1 MAFLLTLKRSL
12 LLFRDRRLLAI
23 FTLGFASG
31 LPWVLIGSAMT
42 AWLKDADLS
51 RSAIGFFGSIFTI
64 YAFNFLWAPLVDR
77 VPIPWLTRRLGQRR
91 SWIVLMLLIIA
102 AATFAIGWTDPGHN
116 LLWTSLLALVIATA
130 SATADIAID
139 AYRIDRIGKE
149 DKELI
154 SYGAAMATSGW
165 WTGYSIPG
173 AIALYLSDWSFM
185 DWSGVYLVLSLIVLL
200 LAAVVLTLQEPQ
212 SRREQLQHASEAQ
225 LLDRLGRRSRLLRA
239 VAWLE
244 VTLIEPFAEFFRRNG
259 WRIGLYIVCFIVLF
273 KVGEAFLGRMSI
285 VFYKEVG
292 FSNSD
297 IATYSKLIGWW
308 MTIIISLISGVMASR
323 LGIVRGLFIG
333 GVAMALTN
341 LMFAWLAAVG
351 PDKTLFAAAIILD
364 NITSSFA
371 TVTFV
376 TFISYLAHEAY
387 SASQYALMAS
397 LGNLGRTTLAASSGV
412 MVDYLQGD
420 WSSFFVYTAIMVV
433 PSLVLLLLIGR
444 HFVVAMGQTGHT
456 GTRGGGAR
464 EPG

>member
-1 MAFLLTLKRSL
+1 MAFFSTLKQSL
-12 LLFRDRRLLAI
+12 LLFKDRRLLAI
-23 FTLGFASG
+23 FTLGFVSG

-42 AWLKDADLS
+42 AWLKDAELS
-51 RSAIGFFGSIFTI
+51 RTAIGFFGSIFTI
-64 YAFNFLWAPLVDR
+64 YAINFLWAPFVDR
-77 VPIPWLTRRLGQRR
+77 VHIPWLTRRLGQRR
-91 SWIVLMLLIIA
+91 SWIVLMMFIMA
-102 AATFAIGWTDPGHN
+102 VATFAIGWTDPAQS

-154 SYGAAMATSGW
+154 AYGAAMATSGW

-185 DWSGVYLVLSLIVLL
+185 NWSKVYLVLSFIVLILIV
-200 LAAVVLTLQEPQ
+200 VVVTLKEPE
-212 SRREQLQHASEAQ
+212 SRREKIQDESEA
-225 LLDRLGRRSRLLRA
+225 LMLNSLGERTIFHRA
-239 VAWLE
+239 LAWLE

-308 MTIIISLISGVMASR
+308 MTIIISLVSGVLASR

-333 GVAMALTN
+333 GVAMAVTN

-376 TFISYLAHEAY
+376 AFISYLAHEAY

-412 MVDYLQGD
+412 MVDYLHGD
-420 WSSFFVYTAIMVV
+420 WSTFFISTSFMVV
-433 PSLVLLLLIGR
+433 PSLILLLLIGK
-444 HFVVAMGQTGHT
+444 HFVVAMNH
-456 GTRGGGAR
+456 RR
-464 EPG
+464 E

>member
-1 MAFLLTLKRSL
+1 MAFFSTLKQSL
-12 LLFRDRRLLAI
+12 LLFKDNRLLAI
-23 FTLGFASG
+23 FTLGFVSG

-42 AWLKDADLS
+42 AWLKDAELS

-77 VPIPWLTRRLGQRR
+77 VHIPWLTRRLGQRR
-91 SWIVLMLLIIA
+91 SWIVLMLLIMA
-102 AATFAIGWTDPGHN
+102 VATFAIGWTDPGKS
-116 LLWTSLLALVIATA
+116 LLWTSLLAMVIATA

-149 DKELI
+149 DRELI

-185 DWSGVYLVLSLIVLL
+185 NWSGVYMVLSLIVLL
-200 LAAVVLTLQEPQ
+200 LVAVVVTLKEPE
-212 SRREQLQHASEAQ
+212 SRREKIQGESEEQMLNQLGERTKLFKAI
-225 LLDRLGRRSRLLRA
+225 
-239 VAWLE
+239 AWLE

-259 WRIGLYIVCFIVLF
+259 WRIGLYIVTFIILF

-308 MTIIISLISGVMASR
+308 MTIIISLMSGVLASR
-323 LGIVRGLFIG
+323 LGIIRGLFIG
-333 GVAMALTN
+333 GIAMAATN

-376 TFISYLAHEAY
+376 AFISYLAHEAY

-412 MVDYLQGD
+412 MVDYLHGD
-420 WSSFFVYTAIMVV
+420 WSTFFISTSVMVV
-433 PSLVLLLLIGR
+433 PSLILLLLIGK
-444 HFVVAMGQTGHT
+444 HFVVAME
-456 GTRGGGAR
+456 RR
-464 EPG
+464 

>member
-1 MAFLLTLKRSL
+1 MAFFLTLKQSL

-64 YAFNFLWAPLVDR
+64 YAINFLWAPLVDR
-77 VPIPWLTRRLGQRR
+77 VHIPWLTRRLGQRR
-91 SWIVLMLLIIA
+91 SWIVLMLLIIS

-116 LLWTSLLALVIATA
+116 LLWTSLLAIVIATA

-185 DWSGVYLVLSLIVLL
+185 DWSGVYLVLAVIVLL
-200 LAAVVLTLQEPQ
+200 LVAVVLTLEEPV
-212 SRREQLQHASEAQ
+212 SRREQIQDAREAQ
-225 LLDRLGRRSRLLRA
+225 MLDRLGRRTRLFRG

-308 MTIIISLISGVMASR
+308 MTIIISLISGVMASK

-333 GVAMALTN
+333 GVAMAVTN

-364 NITSSFA
+364 NITSAFA

-376 TFISYLAHEAY
+376 AFISYLAHEAY

-420 WSSFFVYTAIMVV
+420 WSTFFIYTSIMVI
-433 PSLVLLLLIGR
+433 PSLILLLLIGK
-444 HFVVAMGQTGHT
+444 HFVVAMNHG
-456 GTRGGGAR
+456 R
-464 EPG
+464 E

>member
-12 LLFRDRRLLAI
+12 LLFRDNRLLAI
-23 FTLGFASG
+23 FTLGFVSG

-42 AWLKDADLS
+42 AWLKDAELS

-64 YAFNFLWAPLVDR
+64 YAFNFLWAPFVDR
-77 VPIPWLTRRLGQRR
+77 VQLPWLTRKLGQRR
-91 SWIVLMLLIIA
+91 SWIVLMMFIMSM
-102 AATFAIGWTDPGHN
+102 ATFGIGWTDPGRS
-116 LLWTSLLALVIATA
+116 LLWTSLLAIVIAIT
-130 SATADIAID
+130 SSTADIAID

-154 SYGAAMATSGW
+154 AYGAAMATSGW

-185 DWSGVYLVLSLIVLL
+185 NWSRVYLVLGLIVLVMIT
-200 LAAVVLTLQEPQ
+200 AVLILKEPE
-212 SRREQLQHASEAQ
+212 SRREKLRKESEEEM
-225 LLDRLGRRSRLLRA
+225 LNRLGERTKLHRVL
-239 VAWLE
+239 AWLE

-259 WRIGLYIVCFIVLF
+259 WRIGLYIICFIVLF

-333 GVAMALTN
+333 GVAMAVTN

-376 TFISYLAHEAY
+376 AFISYLAHEAY

-412 MVDYLQGD
+412 MVDYLHGD
-420 WSSFFVYTAIMVV
+420 WSSFFIYTSIMVV
-433 PSLVLLLLIGR
+433 PSLILLLLIGK
-444 HFVVAMGQTGHT
+444 HFLVAMEQ
-456 GTRGGGAR
+456 RG
-464 EPG
+464 

>member
-1 MAFLLTLKRSL
+1 MAFLLTLKQSL

-42 AWLKDADLS
+42 AWLKDAELS
-51 RSAIGFFGSIFTI
+51 RTAIGFFGSIFTI
-64 YAFNFLWAPLVDR
+64 YAINFLWAPFVDR
-77 VPIPWLTRRLGQRR
+77 VHIPWLTRRLGQRR
-91 SWIVLMLLIIA
+91 SWIVLMMLIIA
-102 AATFAIGWTDPGHN
+102 AATFAIGWTDPGYN
-116 LLWTSLLALVIATA
+116 LLWTSLLAIVIATA

-139 AYRIDRIGKE
+139 AYRIDRIGKD

-185 DWSGVYLVLSLIVLL
+185 NWSGVYLVLAVIVLL
-200 LAAVVLTLQEPQ
+200 LVAVVLTLQEPV
-212 SRREQLQHASEAQ
+212 SRREQIQDESEAQ
-225 LLDRLGRRSRLLRA
+225 MLDLLGERTWFHRA
-239 VAWLE
+239 IAWLE

-308 MTIIISLISGVMASR
+308 MTIIISLMSGVLASR

-333 GVAMALTN
+333 GVAMAATN

-376 TFISYLAHEAY
+376 AFISYLAHEAY

-412 MVDYLQGD
+412 MVDYLHGD
-420 WSSFFVYTAIMVV
+420 WSTFFISTSVMVV
-433 PSLVLLLLIGR
+433 PSLILLLLIGK
-444 HFVVAMGQTGHT
+444 HFVVAIER
-456 GTRGGGAR
+456 RG
-464 EPG
+464 

>member
-1 MAFLLTLKRSL
+1 MFFFSALKRSL
-12 LLFRDRRLLAI
+12 LLFKDRRLLAI
-23 FTLGFASG
+23 FILGFVSG

-42 AWLKDADLS
+42 AWLKDAELS
-51 RSAIGFFGSIFTI
+51 RSAIGFFGSVFTI
-64 YAFNFLWAPLVDR
+64 YAVNFLWAPFVDR
-77 VPIPWLTRRLGQRR
+77 VHIPWLTRRLGQRR
-91 SWIVLMLLIIA
+91 SWIVMMMLIMA
-102 AATFAIGWTDPGHN
+102 AATFAISWTDPARS

-185 DWSGVYLVLSLIVLL
+185 NWSKVYLVLSVIVLL
-200 LAAVVLTLQEPQ
+200 LIVLVLFLKEPVN
-212 SRREQLQHASEAQ
+212 RRDEIQDESEEQMLN
-225 LLDRLGRRSRLLRA
+225 RLGERTIFHR
-239 VAWLE
+239 VIAWLE

-308 MTIIISLISGVMASR
+308 MTIIISLVSGVLASR

-333 GVAMALTN
+333 GVAMAVTN

-351 PDKTLFAAAIILD
+351 PDKTLFAAAIVLD

-376 TFISYLAHEAY
+376 AFISYLTHEAY

-412 MVDYLQGD
+412 MVDYLHGD
-420 WSSFFVYTAIMVV
+420 WSTFFVSTSLMVI
-433 PSLVLLLLIGR
+433 PSLILLVLIGK
-444 HFVVAMGQTGHT
+444 HFVVAMER
-456 GTRGGGAR
+456 RG
-464 EPG
+464 

>member
-1 MAFLLTLKRSL
+1 MSLFATLRQSL
-12 LLFRDRRLLAI
+12 LLFKDRRLLAI
-23 FTLGFASG
+23 FILGFVSG
-31 LPWVLIGSAMT
+31 MPWVLIGSAMT

-51 RSAIGFFGSIFTI
+51 RSAIGFFGSVFTI
-64 YAFNFLWAPLVDR
+64 YAINFLWAPLVDR
-77 VPIPWLTRRLGQRR
+77 VHIPWLTSRLGQRR
-91 SWIVLMLLIIA
+91 SWIVMMILVMA
-102 AATFAIGWTDPGHN
+102 AATLAISWTNPAHSM
-116 LLWTSLLALVIATA
+116 LWTSLLALVIAIA

-154 SYGAAMATSGW
+154 AYGAAMATSGW

-185 DWSGVYLVLSLIVLL
+185 NWDRVYLVLSIILL
-200 LAAVVLTLQEPQ
+200 LLVFVVLFLQEPV
-212 SRREQLQHASEAQ
+212 SRRGEIQDESEE
-225 LLDRLGRRSRLLRA
+225 LMLDRLGRRTLLHRII
-239 VAWLE
+239 AWLG

-259 WRIGLYIVCFIVLF
+259 WRIGLYIVCFIILF

-308 MTIIISLISGVMASR
+308 MTIIIALVSGVLASK
-323 LGIVRGLFIG
+323 LGIVRGLFIS
-333 GVAMALTN
+333 GVAMAATN

-351 PDKTLFAAAIILD
+351 PDKTLFAAAILLD
-364 NITSSFA
+364 NITSSFS
-371 TVTFV
+371 TVAFV
-376 TFISYLAHEAY
+376 AFISYLAHEAY

-397 LGNLGRTTLAASSGV
+397 LGSLGRTTLAASSGL

-420 WSSFFVYTAIMVV
+420 WSTFFISTSLMVI
-433 PSLVLLLLIGR
+433 PSLILLVLIGK
-444 HFVVAMGQTGHT
+444 HFVAVIE
-456 GTRGGGAR
+456 RR
-464 EPG
+464 V

>member
-1 MAFLLTLKRSL
+1 MAFFSTLKRSL
-12 LLFRDRRLLAI
+12 LLFKDNRLLAI
-23 FTLGFASG
+23 FTLGFVSG

-42 AWLKDADLS
+42 AWLKDAELS

-64 YAFNFLWAPLVDR
+64 YAINFLWAPLVDR
-77 VPIPWLTRRLGQRR
+77 LHIPWLTRRLGQRR
-91 SWIVLMLLIIA
+91 SWIVLMMFIMA
-102 AATFAIGWTDPGHN
+102 TTTFAISWTDPAQN

-139 AYRIDRIGKE
+139 AYRIDRIGH
-149 DKELI
+149 DDNELI
-154 SYGAAMATSGW
+154 SYGAAMATAGW

-185 DWSGVYLVLSLIVLL
+185 NWSRVYLVLSLIVLL
-200 LAAVVLTLQEPQ
+200 LIAVVVTLKEPE
-212 SRREQLQHASEAQ
+212 SRREEIQDESEEQ
-225 LLDRLGRRSRLLRA
+225 MLNRLGERTWLHRA
-239 VAWLE
+239 IAWLE
-244 VTLIEPFAEFFRRNG
+244 VTLVEPFAEFFRRNG
-259 WRIGLYIVCFIVLF
+259 WQIGLYIILFIVLF

-308 MTIIISLISGVMASR
+308 MTIIISLVSGVLASR

-333 GVAMALTN
+333 GVAMAATN

-351 PDKTLFAAAIILD
+351 PDKPLFAAAIILD

-376 TFISYLAHEAY
+376 AFISYLAHEAY

-412 MVDYLQGD
+412 MVDYLHGD
-420 WSSFFVYTAIMVV
+420 WSRFFVYTSIMVV
-433 PSLVLLLLIGR
+433 PSLILLLLIGR
-444 HFVVAMGQTGHT
+444 HFVAAMER
-456 GTRGGGAR
+456 RG
-464 EPG
+464 